1 MEAEIFPLFSDLPS
15 SRRIVQRHQMQ
26 FAHSG
31 SLPGFAVLGTLH
43 RSVTPGVYPSG
54 QRGQAVNLLAYAF
67 GGSNPP
73 APITK
78 PLYWNYVMPLR
89 GGWRSLPGLQIWA
102 YSTFRYVS

>member
-43 RSVTPGVYPSG
+43 RSDTPGVYPSG

-67 GGSNPP
+67 GGFESSRAHYQTPLLELRY
-73 APITK
+73 AP
-78 PLYWNYVMPLR
+78 
-89 GGWRSLPGLQIWA
+89 
-102 YSTFRYVS
+102 